1 MPSCKQSTSETVVTT
16 LFLHDYRRQYVC
28 RVLLAL
34 THLVVIS
41 RCKLW
46 VVVWRY
52 QLGTEAATVG
62 DFMADTGP
70 LLSSVGTPS
79 SASYTLCR
87 RSDAVPHCG
96 VPSPFSSKAVLR
108 LRQQG
113 YQNNYGKGLCR
124 V

>member
-1 MPSCKQSTSETVVTT
+1 
-16 LFLHDYRRQYVC
+16 
-28 RVLLAL
+28 VLLAL

-41 RCKLW
+41 RGNLW

-79 SASYTLCR
+79 SANYTLCR

-96 VPSPFSSKAVLR
+96 VLPPFPNKAAIR
-108 LRQQG
+108 LR
-113 YQNNYGKGLCR
+113 
-124 V
+124 